1 MTAYDPIRLPEV
13 PDEVNAELKYL
24 LGVLQQKSRR
34 NLLRSAYYDGRRAL
48 RDITQVVPP
57 QYHNLGIVLGWNAK
71 AVDLL
76 ARRCNLD
83 GFTWADGDINSL
95 GAVEVWDE
103 NSLRTESNQGITSA
117 LEHST
122 AFVVTTQG
130 GNGEP
135 KGLMQFLDATQATG
149 RWNARARRLDS
160 FLAITGR
167 DSAHKGRVS
176 KLALYLPNVVYTA
189 RRVDGEWEVHRQ
201 THPWGVPAEPLP
213 YHPRLRRPF
222 GSSRISRPTMGLQ
235 DAGVRALMRLEG
247 HMDVYS
253 FPETWMLGADQ
264 SIFKNDD
271 GSIKSH
277 WQVMLGRI
285 KGVPDDDMAENP
297 RADVKQFQAAS
308 PEPHLADLNALAKLF
323 ARESQLPDTALAI
336 TDVSNPT
343 SAESYDASQYE
354 IIAEAEGATDD
365 WTPGLN
371 RAYRR
376 ALAIQNGLTAVPDEW
391 RTITS
396 KWRNPRFLS
405 RSAEADAGTKQVAS
419 VPWLA
424 ETEVG
429 LELLGLT
436 PDQITRANAERRRAS
451 TQTTLQSLAAL
462 AAGEETSETPGEDAP
477 PPIGSQTRL
486 S

>member
-1 MTAYDPIRLPEV
+1 MSAYDPIRLPNV
-13 PDEVNAELKYL
+13 DDHVNSELNVL
-24 LGVLQQKSRR
+24 LDTLRKKTRR
-34 NLLRSAYYDGRRAL
+34 NLLRSAYYDGKRAIK
-48 RDITQVVPP
+48 DFTAVVPP
-57 QYHNLGIVLGWNAK
+57 QYHRMGITLGWNAK

-83 GFTWADGDINSL
+83 AFTWADGEINDL
-95 GAVEVWDE
+95 GMREVWDE
-103 NSLRTESNQGITSA
+103 NSLRTESNQVITSS

-149 RWNARARRLDS
+149 RWNARTRRLDS

-167 DSAHKGRVS
+167 KADRIT
-176 KLALYLPNVVYTA
+176 KLALYLPNVVYQGNL
-189 RRVDGEWEVHRQ
+189 VDGGWEVHVQRH
-201 THPWGVPAEPLP
+201 TWGVPADPLP
-213 YHPRLRRPF
+213 YHPRLKRPF
-222 GSSRISRPTMGLQ
+222 GSSRISRATMSLQ
-235 DAGVRALMRLEG
+235 DAAVRALIRLEG

-253 FPETWMLGADQ
+253 FPEVWMLGADQ
-264 SIFKNDD
+264 GIFKNAD
-271 GSIKSH
+271 GSIKAS

-285 KGVPDDDMAENP
+285 KGIPDDDMAENP

-365 WTPGLN
+365 WSVGMA
-371 RAYRR
+371 RAIRR
-376 ALAIQNGLTAVPDEW
+376 TLAIRNGLREIPDEW
-391 RTITS
+391 LTIQPR
-396 KWRNPRFLS
+396 WRNPRFLS
-405 RSAEADAGTKQVAS
+405 RSAEADAGSKQVSA

-424 ETEVG
+424 DTEVG
-429 LELLGLT
+429 LELLGLS
-436 PDQITRANAERRRAS
+436 PDQVSRAMSEKRRAS
-451 TQTTLQSLAAL
+451 TSTTLQSLAAL
-462 AAGEETSETPGEDAP
+462 AANSPTQSSEPAETDTPPEPGLTP
-477 PPIGSQTRL
+477 PS
-486 S
+486 